1 MYAASSLAS
10 NVRRKPLL
18 VFFCD
23 FWIAELAR
31 NFRDRTGNPV
41 LLHLPKE
48 VLRTL
53 EVLHNQ
59 CARRVSIP
67 QVTAY
72 LFPPPDRLEVLPK
85 RVRKQAKLARVG
97 REPDPRMLLCPAGMA
112 QLEIRDQGSD
122 LAV

>member
-72 LFPPPDRLEVLPK
+72 SVGNQTRECSYVLRGWRNWK
-85 RVRKQAKLARVG
+85 FGIK
-97 REPDPRMLLCPAGMA
+97 
-112 QLEIRDQGSD
+112 D
-122 LAV
+122 LI

>member
-59 CARRVSIP
+59 CARRVSID
-67 QVTAY
+67 TA
-72 LFPPPDRLEVLPK
+72 
-85 RVRKQAKLARVG
+85 G
-97 REPDPRMLLCPAGMA
+97 HGLLVSAT
-112 QLEIRDQGSD
+112 GSS
-122 LAV
+122 